1 MLNMMRGA
9 LLMLALVVGASAS
22 AGSGRASDQSAIQV
36 PAQAMPRVP
45 FLGGFLQ
52 ESRIV
57 YPLQVGQWEA
67 TGEKR
72 YDHPELGVSVRYAQ
86 SGNSDAWIDV
96 YFYPAGVLSDEQLE
110 AVARSE
116 LDGIR
121 TAAVQRGLSESGIG
135 ELLPVALT
143 VSQEPD
149 AEPVKGHVVGMVFTR
164 DGQRIPSAMAIVL
177 DRLYFIKGRY
187 SVRNASMEQA
197 GVGLQLQEFF
207 ADLVPRLQIVSR
219 GECWSEMPIQQM
231 EGDVAPAEA
240 LMSMSDEDQ
249 LNGYVLP
256 DRIVARD
263 PDSNEAKALMLMGMV
278 ATERLFPG
286 CVPAESINPDVA
298 EGMRE
303 IRIEYRAGESMGPP
317 VQPVGIGRMSE
328 A

>member
-9 LLMLALVVGASAS
+9 LVMLALVVGASAS
-22 AGSGRASDQSAIQV
+22 AGSVRALDQASDQ
-36 PAQAMPRVP
+36 PDQAMPRVP

-67 TGEKR
+67 MGEKR

-86 SGNSDAWIDV
+86 SGNSDGWIDV

-121 TAAVQRGLSESGIG
+121 NAAVQRGLAEPMIG
-135 ELLPVALT
+135 ELLSVALT

-149 AEPVKGHVVGMVFTR
+149 AEPVKGHVVGLVFTQ

-187 SVRNASMEQA
+187 SVKGALMEEA
-197 GVGLQLQEFF
+197 GVRLQLQEFF
-207 ADLVPRLQIVSR
+207 ADLVPQLRIVSR
-219 GECWSEMPIQQM
+219 GACWSEMPIQQM

-240 LMSMSDEDQ
+240 LMSMSDEDR